1 MPTPH
6 STSDIL
12 MCAYASHGDTKHIL
26 LFPANPHECFEF
38 AAQSFDLAERF
49 QTPFLCSATSTSG

>member
-1 MPTPH
+1 
-6 STSDIL
+6 

-38 AAQSFDLAERF
+38 AAQASTWPSASRR
-49 QTPFLCSATSTSG
+49 PCSC